1 MAVSSRVRE
10 RGERGEKGEEE
21 RGREQKKERG
31 KGRGRKD
38 TSACFNRIG
47 KLGVP
52 RPLVGSHPLAAMK
65 EGSQQSA
72 ESEQYV
78 VSPTVTSEK

>member
-1 MAVSSRVRE
+1 M
-10 RGERGEKGEEE
+10 
-21 RGREQKKERG
+21 
-31 KGRGRKD
+31 D

-52 RPLVGSHPLAAMK
+52 RPLAGSHPLAAMK